1 MSITSINLST
11 SPFMGSCDST
21 RAQMASKQMNQALT
35 HPNCEIPYVISDEY
49 RNLVETSD
57 LGILIAKDNGKVY
70 FNNNDIMIIFYYKLK
85 DIEVKHIPLYKRTSG
100 IFSSKLRFSLPQG
113 TEFKKGDVVFSYD
126 NFKNGVPSFG
136 YNTMTGYFNFFG
148 FNEAPFVGNNIW

>member
-1 MSITSINLST
+1 MAITSINLST

-57 LGILIAKDNGKVY
+57 LGILVAKDDGKVY
-70 FNNNDIMIIFYYKLK
+70 FNNNDIIIVYYKKLK
-85 DIEVKHIPLYKRTSG
+85 DIVVKQIPLYKKTTG
-100 IFSSKLRFSLPQG
+100 TFSSKLRFSLPQG
-113 TEFKKGDVVFSYD
+113 SEFKKGDVIFSYD
-126 NFKNGVPSFG
+126 NFKNGIPSFG
-136 YNTMTGYFNFFG
+136 YNVMTGYFNFFG
-148 FNEAPFVGNNIW
+148 FAISSFHQ